1 MQTLD
6 FMLYPNDQGKM
17 FIIPNTTFC
26 VFSWYF
32 TWHVNY
38 MLSQLL
44 ILRFCVFSWYSWH
57 VDYMLIQY
65 VVVILRGMGDNH
77 VIIRVEG
84 RVVCRLNIYFHVLLH
99 MMFFRHNYSL
109 HLCCGISIFIL
120 SRARLFIS
128 VLSKPDIHL

>member
-1 MQTLD
+1 
-6 FMLYPNDQGKM
+6 MLYLNDQGKM
-17 FIIPNTTFC
+17 FIIPNTTFLC
-26 VFSWYF
+26 V
-32 TWHVNY
+32 
-38 MLSQLL
+38 LL
-44 ILRFCVFSWYSWH
+44 ILYMTCQLHVKSVANTTLLCVLLILMTCLLHVNSVCGCYS
-57 VDYMLIQY
+57 D
-65 VVVILRGMGDNH
+65 GMGDNH